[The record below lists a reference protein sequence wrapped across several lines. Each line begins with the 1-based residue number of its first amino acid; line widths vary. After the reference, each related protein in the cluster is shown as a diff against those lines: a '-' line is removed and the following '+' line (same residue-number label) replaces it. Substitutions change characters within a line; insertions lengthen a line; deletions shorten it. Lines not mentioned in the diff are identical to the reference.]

1 MAGFFIKDNEQ
12 VLNLDKALNAFAD
25 NGLRNPSKYQ
35 LGKYTLYLY
44 SKMTAECPNCIE
56 TEYGLCAAVGA
67 YVYKG
72 LNYHQSLVSTLEDY
86 RNGTLVLTEMY
97 GQYTLILFSNNQLT
111 MISDTLSSK
120 HFFSNHE
127 YQFFTSSFFAAA
139 EAIGKVTINDMA
151 VMEKILTGIIAS
163 PDTLVNEVIQMNR
176 QEQEKANERCCGIT
190 FLTHPRMC
198 ILPEH
203 HTGNKHS
210 MEEQAQNIVNY
221 FRKLKPAL
229 EEERID
235 LGLSAG
241 HDSSLLFAAI
251 TDVFKNNIHI
261 HTHSTGNVHDKEKNA
276 AIAMTKVKGLTPTVV
291 PTPRLDE
298 TGIDLRKLLE
308 ENLIFLDGRTSHDIG
323 GFSATYRAEYRMMAT
338 DRCLSTLSGVGGECL
353 RNHYSV
359 RGRIIN
365 AERFFTDKVFNR
377 SFIDAATNDIIQKV
391 RSYHLKKA
399 EKILGCKLHGRVKH
413 INLRRYY
420 SEILMADGQGN
431 VIDAY
436 NTVSKCIAPF
446 LDPHILQE
454 AYRGIRYL
462 GNCGEYESGII
473 CALDPD
479 IGACINANN
488 GYPFD
493 SIPLRLRIKEAI
505 RASVSSK
512 TWEMLNGLKTG
523 GSRKQDES
531 YFFSVLNKSK
541 ELSEAYDELK
551 RKYPSIDFDIVI
563 KGYEMDA
570 LVEYLALTMRKL
582 TNEQRIN

>member
-1 MAGFFIKDNEQ
+1 MAGFFLIKDNEQ
-12 VLNLDKALNAFAD
+12 VLNLDKALNAFTD

-44 SKMTAECPNCIE
+44 NKLTAKNPDCVE
-56 TEYGLCAAVGA
+56 TEHGLCAAVGA

-86 RNGTLVLTEMY
+86 RNGTLAFTEMY
-97 GQYTLILFSNNQLT
+97 GQYTLILFSNNQLV
-111 MISDTLSSK
+111 IVSDALSSK
-120 HFFSNHE
+120 HIFSNRE
-127 YQFFTSSFFAAA
+127 YQFFTSSFFAAT

-151 VMEKILTGIIAS
+151 VMEKILSGIIIS

-190 FLTHPRMC
+190 FLTHPRLS

-203 HTGNKHS
+203 NHGKKQS
-210 MEEQAQNIVNY
+210 MVEQAQNIVKY
-221 FRKLKPAL
+221 FYKLKPAL
-229 EEERID
+229 EEDRID

-241 HDSSLLFAAI
+241 HDSSLVFAAI
-251 TDVFKNNIHI
+251 TAVFRDNIHI
-261 HTHSTGNVHDKEKNA
+261 HTHSTGHVHDKEKNA
-276 AIAMTKVKGLTPTVV
+276 AIAMAKVKGLSPTVV
-291 PTPRLDE
+291 STPRLDE
-298 TGIDLRKLLE
+298 AGIDLQKLLE
-308 ENLIFLDGRTSHDIG
+308 ENLVFFDGRTSHDIG

-338 DRCLSTLSGVGGECL
+338 DRCLTTLSGVGGECL

-359 RGRIIN
+359 RGRKIN
-365 AERFFTDKVFNR
+365 ADCFFNDKVFNR
-377 SFIDAATNDIIQKV
+377 SFIEAAPNDIIQKV
-391 RSYHLKKA
+391 RNYHLEKA
-399 EKILGCKLHGRVKH
+399 EKILGCKLRGRVKH
-413 INLRRYY
+413 LNLRRYY

-473 CALDPD
+473 CALDPS
-479 IGACINANN
+479 IGACINSNN

-493 SIPLRLRIKEAI
+493 SIPLGLRIKEAV

-512 TWEMLNGLKTG
+512 TWEMLNNMKTG
-523 GSRKQDES
+523 GSKKQDES

-541 ELSEAYDELK
+541 ELSDAYDELK
-551 RKYPSIDFDIVI
+551 KKYPDVDFDIVI

-570 LVEYLALTMRKL
+570 LVEYLALTVRKL
-582 TNEQRIN
+582 TNEV